1 LDFLHL
7 KKKLFISLVLGLVIF
22 VILGLYSDFNKI
34 MESVSRFD
42 LRYLPVILMLAPLN
56 YILRYVKWNYYL
68 KILKINIDSVDNAK
82 IFTAGLSMTVTPGK
96 LGEFLKSYL
105 IKEFKGVPISVTSPM
120 IVIERLTDGIS
131 MIILA
136 SIGALRF
143 RYGIGALVSAVLL
156 SVFFIAFIR
165 IRPFALRVIGFL
177 KKMPVLKRIG
187 MQMDAFYQSSYE
199 LLGIRTFSI
208 SVAIGI
214 LSWGFEGLVLFLTLK
229 AFNHPISILSSVF
242 VVAFSSIV
250 GALSMLPGGLVVAE
264 GSILGLLLMM
274 DLPKEIASASTI
286 VTRFSTLWL
295 GVLIGIVGLVSVRK
309 VLDKGKGEIS

>member
-1 LDFLHL
+1 MDFLHL

-105 IKEFKGVPISVTSPM
+105 IKEFKGVSISVTSPM

-156 SVFFIAFIR
+156 SAFFIAFIR

-187 MQMDAFYQSSYE
+187 VQMDAFYQSSYE

-295 GVLIGIVGLVSVRK
+295 GVLIGIAGLVSVRK